1 MRLRR
6 LKADYEALRRLARL
20 HPRIDIEG
28 VVGNPP
34 ERYRIRL
41 TVKSLREKGDA
52 IETATD
58 HWLEVSMPRGYP
70 RDAPLF
76 RMLTPVFHP
85 NIAPHAVC
93 IGDDWTA
100 GEPIEHLIQ
109 RVGEILAFQS
119 YNTKSPLNGRAAQWV
134 DEHRDQLP
142 IDREEFFLDLSAEPA
157 APPAVAAAQA
167 CSNCGSQAQPMVTCG
182 KQHRMCPDCT
192 IPCKTCGALICLS
205 CGMRACAACAAAPS
219 PPAAAPV
226 AVAPSPFA
234 PPVAA
239 PSPFAAPMAAPAPFA
254 PPVAAPAP
262 FAGPRAPAA
271 APSPFAPPAAS
282 PEAVVTRCQNCHIL
296 LGARTATCPAG
307 HRLCGDCSVVC
318 RGCSQV
324 LCLVCNTY
332 PCKTCAPT

>member
-1 MRLRR
+1 MTMDNVRLRR

-20 HPRIDIEG
+20 HPKIDIEG

-41 TVKSLREKGDA
+41 TVKSLREKGEA
-52 IETATD
+52 IETATE

-157 APPAVAAAQA
+157 PVPDAAAALA
-167 CSNCGSQAQPMVTCG
+167 CSNCGSQAQPMATCAN
-182 KQHRMCPDCT
+182 QHRMCPDCT

-205 CGMRACAACAAAPS
+205 CGMRACAAC
-219 PPAAAPV
+219 
-226 AVAPSPFA
+226 
-234 PPVAA
+234 
-239 PSPFAAPMAAPAPFA
+239 
-254 PPVAAPAP
+254 
-262 FAGPRAPAA
+262 G
-271 APSPFAPPAAS
+271 
-282 PEAVVTRCQNCHIL
+282 
-296 LGARTATCPAG
+296 
-307 HRLCGDCSVVC
+307 
-318 RGCSQV
+318 
-324 LCLVCNTY
+324 
-332 PCKTCAPT
+332 